1 MIETSYSEFKR
12 ICLEK
17 GLSPQSIIV
26 GSNVHAVAFDGPF
39 SIASVFSA
47 ESQDAEDFSQTFSGR
62 INAKLDVP
70 RDFTGRPIQRQAV
83 TSEGWSY
90 NAFCFEYTT
99 KTGVLFCRDAYW
111 TDRSSFFSVVRLDSS
126 NAPTQ
131 EESNVVSD
139 IVTFSPPFDY
149 EIISGEI
156 FSAEKPDSDL
166 RVWVVGGCTSIGQQG
181 TKEFVTGL
189 NLRFETHVKTD
200 GRASKFMKRSIQG
213 IPYPCNEIQFR
224 FMNHGGVE
232 HKVQIVLEI
241 FRS

>member
-1 MIETSYSEFKR
+1 MIEANYQEFKR

-17 GLSPQSIIV
+17 GLNPQSIIV
-26 GSNVHAVAFDGPF
+26 GENIHAIAFDGPF
-39 SIASVFSA
+39 SIASVFGVG
-47 ESQDAEDFSQTFSGR
+47 SQEASDFAQVFSGK
-62 INAKLDVP
+62 INSKLDVP

-99 KTGVLFCRDAYW
+99 KTGQLFCMDAYGV
-111 TDRSSFFSVVRLDSS
+111 DRGQWFLISRLDSS
-126 NAPTQ
+126 GATTQ
-131 EESNVVSD
+131 DTQSVVSD
-139 IVTFSPPFDY
+139 ILTFSPPFDY

-156 FSAEKPDSDL
+156 FSIEKPESDL
-166 RVWVVGGCTSIGQQG
+166 RVWVVGGCTSLGQQG

-189 NLRFETHVKTD
+189 NLRFEAHVKTD
-200 GRASKFMKRSIQG
+200 GRASKFMKKSIQG

-232 HKVQIVLEI
+232 HRVQIILEI
-241 FRS
+241 FRP